1 MKEYGKKQNGFIAS
15 ALLYGMLALFL
26 VLMLS
31 TLYILANNK
40 MSMDKLKEEALRI
53 VEKDG

>member
-15 ALLYGMLALFL
+15 ALLYGMLVLFL